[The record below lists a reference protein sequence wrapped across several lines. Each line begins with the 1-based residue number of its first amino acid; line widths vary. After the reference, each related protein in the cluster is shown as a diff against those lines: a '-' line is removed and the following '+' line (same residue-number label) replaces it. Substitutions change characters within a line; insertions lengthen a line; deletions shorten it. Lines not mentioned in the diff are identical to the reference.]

1 MLDLLNAE
9 NELFQTKSS
18 AETDRMELLQSQYRL
33 LGGLAQLTHWLGVSK
48 SPATMPSAPRG
59 SPKPAV
65 Q

>member
-33 LGGLAQLTHWLGVSK
+33 LGSLAQLTQWLGATSVVGVS
-48 SPATMPSAPRG
+48 PPPRAT
-59 SPKPAV
+59 K
-65 Q
+65 